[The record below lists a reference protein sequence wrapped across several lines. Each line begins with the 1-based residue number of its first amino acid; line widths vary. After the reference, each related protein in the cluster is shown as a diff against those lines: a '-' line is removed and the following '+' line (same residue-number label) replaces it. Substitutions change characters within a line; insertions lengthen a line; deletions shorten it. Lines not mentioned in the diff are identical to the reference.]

1 MPKKEIS
8 VFTSNEIRKQ
18 FLNNYEKKKK
28 MEPVQRS

>member
-18 FLNNYEKKKK
+18 FLNNYEKKK
-28 MEPVQRS
+28 EDGTSST